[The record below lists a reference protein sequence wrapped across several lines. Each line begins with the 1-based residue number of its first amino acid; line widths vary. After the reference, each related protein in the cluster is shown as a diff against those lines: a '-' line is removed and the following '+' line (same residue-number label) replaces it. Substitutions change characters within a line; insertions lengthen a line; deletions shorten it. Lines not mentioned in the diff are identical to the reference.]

1 MKETR
6 TGGAYQPVGGL
17 MTAGLMLALFIAA
30 LDSTV
35 VATALPTISA
45 ALGWSGALCL
55 AYDCISCF
63 KHCVHAP
70 MRRPCVSFWL
80 EANVCVWPGSLC
92 CGVCAVRRG
101 SHH

>member
-45 ALGWSGALCL
+45 ALGGA
-55 AYDCISCF
+55 AHY
-63 KHCVHAP
+63 A
-70 MRRPCVSFWL
+70 
-80 EANVCVWPGSLC
+80 
-92 CGVCAVRRG
+92 
-101 SHH
+101 